1 MRPLRRDHDGTDRR
15 IVRELAHE
23 GGQLFPELGPEGIPT
38 LGVVEPEN
46 RNVSALLD
54 RQDAR
59 WGDHDSSLGAWPAG
73 HMLQGKDL
81 DKGRE
86 AGVPLNHKTD
96 PRPAG
101 TSTMKTAK
109 ILCVALGWAL
119 LRAPVAAGAVLE
131 TLALQNDSSPAGF
144 PYKRFGNPVVGD
156 TPGGVAV
163 YGRTRGDRDASSS
176 SIRPS
181 RRASSPVG
189 VMPHPMGA
197 RT

>member
-1 MRPLRRDHDGTDRR
+1 
-15 IVRELAHE
+15 
-23 GGQLFPELGPEGIPT
+23 
-38 LGVVEPEN
+38 
-46 RNVSALLD
+46 
-54 RQDAR
+54 
-59 WGDHDSSLGAWPAG
+59 
-73 HMLQGKDL
+73 MLQGKDL

-86 AGVPLNHKTD
+86 AGVPLNQKTD

-156 TPGGVAV
+156 TPGRVAV
-163 YGRTRGDRDASSS
+163 YGRTRGGPRCIFKLDPSVAASVVACRGDASPDGRTYLSFGEPPSINAAADVAWSS
-176 SIRPS
+176 RLTFG
-181 RRASSPVG
+181 RTGVYRGDGTTAPVAL
-189 VMPHPMGA
+189 PA
-197 RT
+197 A